1 MIKFVIG
8 VIVGAVIV
16 SYYPDVAPMIK
27 YKFLETSGITR
38 DPVVE
43 TLKEFK

>member
-27 YKFLETSGITR
+27 YKFLEPGGTR
-38 DPVVE
+38 DSVVE
-43 TLKEFK
+43 TLKEIR